1 MLKEGRIKI
10 SELKPHPKN
19 SYYFDD
25 MVDDVWDDFLQS
37 VRTSGVT
44 NAITITQDKT
54 IISGHQRVRACNVLG
69 IEEISYKM
77 IEYTDEQ
84 KEIKDLIESNLKQR
98 VAGNSNPVKLGRCF
112 TFLKD
117 YYGIAHGGDH
127 GNQYTGGKST
137 NGSFAITQ
145 KELAE
150 QYGYSI
156 GVIKRAE
163 SLTKLPQEIQDLV
176 QEGTISVST
185 ASRLIARLSP
195 EEQEQL
201 AASLPATE
209 KLTQKQV
216 QQYIRDISDR
226 DVQIGEQAN
235 ELVYLRQKNHELQSN
250 IDKAQKPETITI
262 DNTDYLRIEQLESKV
277 RQLESQKRSLE
288 MQSKINQEDAEKFKK
303 LKSDIEFLTQQKSDL
318 SRQIDSATQLAELT
332 VTLQTT
338 LERDLAPI
346 KFMRC
351 MERLDI
357 SDVARQN
364 LVDIVNLV
372 DKWSAEMH
380 SVLSKENIVMVDYGG
395 TENR

>member
-1 MLKEGRIKI
+1 MQEILV
-10 SELKPHPKN
+10 SELNPHSKN
-19 SYYFDD
+19 DYFFDD
-25 MVDDVWDDFLQS
+25 MSGDKWEEFVES
-37 VRTSGVT
+37 VRTSGV
-44 NAITITQDKT
+44 IEPIVITQDKV
-54 IISGHQRVRACNVLG
+54 IVSGHQRVRACKELG
-69 IEEISYKM
+69 ITSINAEVRIYD
-77 IEYTDEQ
+77 DEDAI
-84 KEIKDLIESNLKQR
+84 IKDLLETNVRQR
-98 VAGNSNPVKLGRCF
+98 GNIGGSTVKLGRR
-112 TFLKD
+112 
-117 YYGIAHGGDH
+117 I
-127 GNQYTGGKST
+127 
-137 NGSFAITQ
+137 
-145 KELAE
+145 KELE
-150 QYGYSI
+150 RIYGVRNGAAGETRSSNGTWGKTEMTEVELASKLGI
-156 GVIKRAE
+156 DINTLKRAKLLV
-163 SLTKLPQEIQDLV
+163 SLPQEIQDFV
-176 QEGTISVST
+176 ESGNISPST

-226 DVQIGEQAN
+226 DSQIGEQADKLDKLERRN
-235 ELVYLRQKNHELQSN
+235 KELEVSLSN
-250 IDKAQKPETITI
+250 AAKPETITI
-262 DNTDYLRIEQLESKV
+262 DNTDYSRIEQLESKV

-288 MQSKINQEDAEKFKK
+288 MQSKMNQEDAKKFKK

>member
-117 YYGIAHGGDH
+117 YYGIAHGGDR
-127 GNQYTGGKST
+127 KSEKIKT
-137 NGSFAITQ
+137 ANGVLEITQ
-145 KELAE
+145 EELAA
-150 QYGYSI
+150 QCGYS
-156 GVIKRAE
+156 VDVLQRAE

-176 QEGTISVST
+176 QEGTISAST